1 MARPSPGIDGRLTD
15 YGDPGFSSFLRR
27 AFLASAGY
35 DDADV
40 DRPVVA
46 IVDTSS
52 DYTTCHRDMPALLA
66 AVRRGVLQGGALP
79 LTLPTLSLGE
89 ILISPTSMLYRNL
102 LAMETEEALT
112 AYPMDAAVLLGGCD
126 KTVPAQL
133 MAAASADV
141 PVVSVVTGPM
151 RTGFWRGTRLGA
163 CTDCRAHWQQFRAG
177 ELAGHELSEV
187 QQELCPTGGTC
198 MVMGTASTM
207 ACLGEALGLMLPGG
221 AAAPSGSGARLR
233 HAVAS
238 GRRAAA
244 LAQAPVRP
252 RQVLT
257 AAAFANAVSVLLAIG
272 GSTNA
277 IIHLLA
283 IARRA
288 GVPLTLAD
296 FEAAAARVPL
306 LVNCKPSGA
315 LWLEDLHRAGGM
327 PAVLAELRPLLHLDA
342 RCVSGRTLGEQ
353 LAARRVS
360 ATEVAEAA
368 GGAGEAGRSA
378 ASDKPP
384 EAATTNAGS
393 TRHEVEKDR
402 SERSLTARSIAPDRV
417 IGTLDEPIGPPGAL
431 TVLRGSLAPD
441 GAVLK
446 RSAATPALLRHRGPA
461 LVFESPADLAD
472 RIDDPDL
479 PVTPGHVLV
488 LRNSGP
494 AAAGMPETGS
504 VPIPRK
510 LAEAGV
516 RDMVRVSDARMSGTA
531 GGTVVLHC
539 SPEAA
544 RGGPLALVEDGD
556 QIELDADRG
565 RIDLL
570 VSERELAARRTR
582 APLPPAPPRRGW
594 RRLHAEHVLPAHLG
608 ADLDFLAPDPGTAK
622 KDGQ

>member
-1 MARPSPGIDGRLTD
+1 MDHSTVGVDRRLTD

-35 DDADV
+35 DEADLA
-40 DRPVVA
+40 RPVVA
-46 IVDTSS
+46 IVDTTS
-52 DYTTCHRDMPALLA
+52 DYTTCHRDMPALAA

-89 ILISPTSMLYRNL
+89 ILIAPTSMLYRNL

-133 MAAASADV
+133 MAAASANV
-141 PVVSVVTGPM
+141 PAVSVVSGPM

-163 CTDCRAHWQQFRAG
+163 CTDCRSHWLQYRAG
-177 ELAGHELSEV
+177 ELDNHELGEV
-187 QQELCPTGGTC
+187 RQELCPTGGTC
-198 MVMGTASTM
+198 MVMGTASSM
-207 ACLGEALGLMLPGG
+207 ACVAEALGMMLAGG

-233 HAVAS
+233 HAAAA

-244 LAQAPVRP
+244 LARAPLCP
-252 RQVLT
+252 REVLT
-257 AAAFANAVSVLLAIG
+257 PAAFANAVTALLAIG

-288 GVPLTLAD
+288 GVPLTLTA

-342 RCVSGRTLGEQ
+342 LCVSGMTLGEQ
-353 LAARRVS
+353 LAGRGGGKRS
-360 ATEVAEAA
+360 TPATAY
-368 GGAGEAGRSA
+368 
-378 ASDKPP
+378 
-384 EAATTNAGS
+384 GS
-393 TRHEVEKDR
+393 TAQGSPTNH
-402 SERSLTARSIAPDRV
+402 SEHSTESWSVAPTPV
-417 IGTLDEPIGPPGAL
+417 IGTLDAPIGPSRAL

-446 RSAATPALLRHRGPA
+446 RSAASAALLRHRGPA
-461 LVFESPADLAD
+461 LVFESPADVAA
-472 RIDDPDL
+472 RIDDPAL
-479 PVTPGHVLV
+479 PVTPDHVLV

-504 VPIPRK
+504 LPIPRK
-510 LAEAGV
+510 LAASGV

-531 GGTVVLHC
+531 SGTVVLHC

-544 RGGPLALVEDGD
+544 RGGPLALVENGD
-556 QIELDADRG
+556 LIELDADQG

-570 VSERELAARRTR
+570 VTASELATRRAR
-582 APLPPAPPRRGW
+582 ACAPPPLPTRGW

-608 ADLDFLAPDPGTAK
+608 ADLDFLAPEGPPTR
-622 KDGQ
+622 

>member
-1 MARPSPGIDGRLTD
+1 MAHHSRGIDGRLTD

-89 ILISPTSMLYRNL
+89 ILMSPTSMLYRNL

-151 RTGFWRGTRLGA
+151 RTGSWRGTRLGA
-163 CTDCRAHWQQFRAG
+163 CTDCRAHWLQYRAG
-177 ELAGHELSEV
+177 ELDDTEIRDV

-207 ACLGEALGLMLPGG
+207 ACLAETLGVMLPGG

-244 LAQAPVRP
+244 LAHAPIRP
-252 RQVLT
+252 CQVLSP
-257 AAAFANAVSVLLAIG
+257 AAFANAVTVLLAIG

-327 PAVLAELRPLLHLDA
+327 PAVLTELRPLLDLDALGISGMTLGKQLDA
-342 RCVSGRTLGEQ
+342 R
-353 LAARRVS
+353 S
-360 ATEVAEAA
+360 A
-368 GGAGEAGRSA
+368 
-378 ASDKPP
+378 DPP
-384 EAATTNAGS
+384 EENVTAPSEHSITAATGP
-393 TRHEVEKDR
+393 VG
-402 SERSLTARSIAPDRV
+402 V
-417 IGTLDEPIGPPGAL
+417 IGTLGEPIGPPGAL
-431 TVLRGSLAPD
+431 TVLHGSLAPD

-446 RSAATPALLRHRGPA
+446 RSAATSALLKHRGPA
-461 LVFESPADLAD
+461 LVFESPADLAA
-472 RIDDPDL
+472 RIDDPAL
-479 PVTPGHVLV
+479 PVTPNHVLV

-510 LAEAGV
+510 LAQAGV

-556 QIELDADRG
+556 PVQLDADGG

-570 VSERELAARRTR
+570 VPERELAARRAR
-582 APLPPAPPRRGW
+582 APAPPAAPRRGW
-594 RRLHAEHVLPAHLG
+594 KRLHAEHVLPAHLG
-608 ADLDFLAPDPGTAK
+608 ADLDFLAPDPGTG
-622 KDGQ
+622 DGGQ

>member
-1 MARPSPGIDGRLTD
+1 MATRPSGIDGRLTD
-15 YGDPGFSSFLRR
+15 YGDPGFSAFLRR

-35 DDADV
+35 DETDV

-133 MAAASADV
+133 MAAASADL

-151 RTGFWRGTRLGA
+151 RTGYWRGTRLGA
-163 CTDCRAHWQQFRAG
+163 CTDCRAHWLRHRAG
-177 ELAGHELSEV
+177 ELDASEIREV

-207 ACLGEALGLMLPGG
+207 ACLTEALGLMLPGG

-244 LAQAPVRP
+244 LAHTPIRP

-257 AAAFANAVSVLLAIG
+257 PAAFANAVTVLLAIG

-296 FEAAAARVPL
+296 FEAAATRVPL

-315 LWLEDLHRAGGM
+315 LWLEDLHRASGM
-327 PAVLAELRPLLHLDA
+327 PAVLAELRPLLDLDA
-342 RCVSGRTLGEQ
+342 LSVTGITLREQ
-353 LAARRVS
+353 LD
-360 ATEVAEAA
+360 EQAA
-368 GGAGEAGRSA
+368 GSDAGGQ
-378 ASDKPP
+378 
-384 EAATTNAGS
+384 
-393 TRHEVEKDR
+393 
-402 SERSLTARSIAPDRV
+402 SERSTAPAQAPGAV
-417 IGTLDEPIGPPGAL
+417 IGTLAEPIGPPGAL

-446 RSAATPALLRHRGPA
+446 RSAATPALLKHRGTA
-461 LVFESPADLAD
+461 LVFESPADLAE
-472 RIDDPDL
+472 RIDDPAL
-479 PVTPGHVLV
+479 PVTPDHVLV

-494 AAAGMPETGS
+494 AGAGMPESGS

-556 QIELDADRG
+556 LIELDADRG

-570 VSERELAARRTR
+570 ISERELAGRRSR
-582 APLPPAPPRRGW
+582 APAPPAPPQRGW
-594 RRLHAEHVLPAHLG
+594 KRLHAEHVLPAHLG
-608 ADLDFLAPDPGTAK
+608 ADLDFLAPDPDAT
-622 KDGQ
+622 DGRQ

>member
-1 MARPSPGIDGRLTD
+1 MASRPPGIDGRLTD

-35 DDADV
+35 DERDV
-40 DRPVVA
+40 DRPLVA

-52 DYTTCHRDMPALLA
+52 DYTTCHRDMPALAA

-79 LTLPTLSLGE
+79 LSLPTLSLGE

-151 RTGFWRGTRLGA
+151 RTGYWRGTRLGA
-163 CTDCRAHWQQFRAG
+163 CTDCRAHWLQYRAG
-177 ELAGHELSEV
+177 ELGNSEIREV

-207 ACLGEALGLMLPGG
+207 ACLTEALGLMLPGG

-244 LAQAPVRP
+244 LAQAPIRP

-257 AAAFANAVSVLLAIG
+257 AAAIANAVTVLLAIG

-288 GVPLTLAD
+288 GVPLTLAA
-296 FEAAAARVPL
+296 FEQAAARVPL

-327 PAVLAELRPLLHLDA
+327 PAVLAELSPLLNLDVL
-342 RCVSGRTLGEQ
+342 CVTGNTLREQ
-353 LAARRVS
+353 LQ
-360 ATEVAEAA
+360 EHAA
-368 GGAGEAGRSA
+368 GRADPGQ
-378 ASDKPP
+378 
-384 EAATTNAGS
+384 
-393 TRHEVEKDR
+393 
-402 SERSLTARSIAPDRV
+402 SERSVNTLQDSGAV
-417 IGTLDEPIGPPGAL
+417 IGTLEEPVGPPGAL

-446 RSAATPALLRHRGPA
+446 RSAATPALLKHRGPA
-461 LVFESPADLAD
+461 LVFESPADLAA
-472 RIDDPDL
+472 RIDDPAL
-479 PVTPGHVLV
+479 PVTPEHVLV

-494 AAAGMPETGS
+494 AAAGMPENGS

-556 QIELDADRG
+556 LIQLDADGG

-570 VSERELAARRTR
+570 VSEQELAARRSR
-582 APLPPAPPRRGW
+582 APAPPPAPRRGW
-594 RRLHAEHVLPAHLG
+594 KRLHAEHVLPAHLG
-608 ADLDFLAPDPGTAK
+608 ADLDFLAPDPDTSPTR
-622 KDGQ
+622 

>member
-1 MARPSPGIDGRLTD
+1 MARLSPGIDGRLTD

-35 DDADV
+35 DDGDV

-151 RTGFWRGTRLGA
+151 RTGSWRGTRLGA
-163 CTDCRAHWQQFRAG
+163 CTDCRAHWVQYRAG
-177 ELAGHELSEV
+177 ELDDTEIRAV

-207 ACLGEALGLMLPGG
+207 ACLTETLGLMLSGG

-244 LAQAPVRP
+244 LAHTPIRP
-252 RQVLT
+252 REVLT
-257 AAAFANAVSVLLAIG
+257 AAAFANAVTVLLAIG

-315 LWLEDLHRAGGM
+315 LWLEDLHRVGGM

-342 RCVSGRTLGEQ
+342 LCVSGRTLGEQ

-360 ATEVAEAA
+360 AAEVAETAA
-368 GGAGEAGRSA
+368 GAIEPGRST

-384 EAATTNAGS
+384 EAATADAGS
-393 TRHEVEKDR
+393 ARREVEKDK
-402 SERSLTARSIAPDRV
+402 SERSLSIRSIALDRV

-446 RSAATPALLRHRGPA
+446 RSAATPALLKHRGPA
-461 LVFESPADLAD
+461 LVFESPADLAA
-472 RIDDPDL
+472 RIDDPAL
-479 PVTPGHVLV
+479 PVTPDHVLV

-531 GGTVVLHC
+531 AGTVVLHC

-556 QIELDADRG
+556 PVELDADGG
-565 RIDLL
+565 RIDVL
-570 VSERELAARRTR
+570 VSERELAARRVR
-582 APLPPAPPRRGW
+582 APAPPAPPRRGW
-594 RRLHAEHVLPAHLG
+594 KRLHAEHVLPAHLG
-608 ADLDFLAPDPGTAK
+608 ADLDFLAPDPDTEAG
-622 KDGQ
+622 GQ

>member
-1 MARPSPGIDGRLTD
+1 MPRHSPGIEGRLTD
-15 YGDPGFSSFLRR
+15 YGDPGLSAFLRR

-35 DDADV
+35 DETDV

-151 RTGFWRGTRLGA
+151 RTGYWRGTRLGA
-163 CTDCRAHWQQFRAG
+163 CTDCRAHWLQYRAG
-177 ELAGHELSEV
+177 ELDDTEIREV

-207 ACLGEALGLMLPGG
+207 ACLTETLGLMLPGG
-221 AAAPSGSGARLR
+221 AAAPAGSGARLR

-244 LAQAPVRP
+244 LAHAPIRP

-257 AAAFANAVSVLLAIG
+257 PAAFANAVTVLLAIG

-288 GVPLTLAD
+288 GVPLTLTD

-306 LVNCKPSGA
+306 LVDCKPSGA

-327 PAVLAELRPLLHLDA
+327 PAVLAELRTLLDLDA
-342 RCVSGRTLGEQ
+342 LSVSGTTLGEQ
-353 LAARRVS
+353 LAARS
-360 ATEVAEAA
+360 AETPK
-368 GGAGEAGRSA
+368 
-378 ASDKPP
+378 DN
-384 EAATTNAGS
+384 ATTQ
-393 TRHEVEKDR
+393 
-402 SERSLTARSIAPDRV
+402 SERSIVPVPVPRAV
-417 IGTLDEPIGPPGAL
+417 IGTLSEPIGPPGAL

-446 RSAATPALLRHRGPA
+446 RSAATPALLKHRGPA
-461 LVFESPADLAD
+461 LVFESPADLAA
-472 RIDDPDL
+472 RIDDPAL
-479 PVTPGHVLV
+479 PVTPDHVLV

-510 LAEAGV
+510 LAETGV

-556 QIELDADRG
+556 PVELDADGG

-570 VSERELAARRTR
+570 VAERELAARRAR
-582 APLPPAPPRRGW
+582 APEPPAPPRRGW
-594 RRLHAEHVLPAHLG
+594 KRLHAEHVLPAHLG
-608 ADLDFLAPDPGTAK
+608 ADLDFLAPDPGTGNG
-622 KDGQ
+622 GQ

>member
-1 MARPSPGIDGRLTD
+1 MASRPPGIDGRLTD

-35 DDADV
+35 DESDV

-52 DYTTCHRDMPALLA
+52 DYTTCHRDMPALAA

-151 RTGFWRGTRLGA
+151 RTGSWRGTRLGA
-163 CTDCRAHWQQFRAG
+163 CTDCRAHWLQYRAG
-177 ELAGHELSEV
+177 ELDDREIREV

-207 ACLGEALGLMLPGG
+207 ACLTEALGLMLPGG
-221 AAAPSGSGARLR
+221 ATAPSGSGARLR

-244 LAQAPVRP
+244 LAQAPIRP

-257 AAAFANAVSVLLAIG
+257 AAAIANAVTVLLAIG

-288 GVPLTLAD
+288 GVPLSLAEC
-296 FEAAAARVPL
+296 EAAAARVPL
-306 LVNCKPSGA
+306 LVDCKPSGA

-327 PAVLAELRPLLHLDA
+327 PAVLARLRPLLNVDVLGVKGITLREQLDGQAMDSDA
-342 RCVSGRTLGEQ
+342 RIQSECSVSDPQ
-353 LAARRVS
+353 
-360 ATEVAEAA
+360 
-368 GGAGEAGRSA
+368 
-378 ASDKPP
+378 
-384 EAATTNAGS
+384 NAG
-393 TRHEVEKDR
+393 
-402 SERSLTARSIAPDRV
+402 AV
-417 IGTLDEPIGPPGAL
+417 IGTLEEPIGPPGAL

-446 RSAATPALLRHRGPA
+446 RSAATPALLKHRGPA
-461 LVFESPADLAD
+461 LVFESPADLAA
-472 RIDDPDL
+472 RIDDPAL
-479 PVTPGHVLV
+479 PVTPEHVLV

-494 AAAGMPETGS
+494 AAAGMPENGS

-556 QIELDADRG
+556 LIQLDADSG

-570 VSERELAARRTR
+570 VSAQELAARRSR
-582 APLPPAPPRRGW
+582 APAPPAPPRRGW
-594 RRLHAEHVLPAHLG
+594 KRLHTEHVLPAHLG
-608 ADLDFLAPDPGTAK
+608 ADLDFLAPEPGT
-622 KDGQ
+622 GNGRQ

>member
-1 MARPSPGIDGRLTD
+1 MERQPSEREERSAAKGSLRQRLAPPGIDGRLTD
-15 YGDPGFSSFLRR
+15 YGDAGFSSFLRR

-35 DDADV
+35 DETDLA
-40 DRPVVA
+40 RPVVA
-46 IVDTSS
+46 LVDTSS

-133 MAAASADV
+133 MAAASANV
-141 PVVSVVTGPM
+141 PALSVVTGPM
-151 RTGFWRGTRLGA
+151 RTGSWRGTRLGA
-163 CTDCRAHWQQFRAG
+163 CTDCRAHWLQYRAG
-177 ELAGHELSEV
+177 ELDDHELGEV

-207 ACLGEALGLMLPGG
+207 ACLAEALGMMLPGG

-233 HAVAS
+233 HAVAA

-252 RQVLT
+252 REILT
-257 AAAFANAVSVLLAIG
+257 PAAFANAVTALLAIG

-283 IARRA
+283 IARRV

-296 FEAAAARVPL
+296 FEAAAERVPL

-315 LWLEDLHRAGGM
+315 LWLEDLHHAGGM
-327 PAVLAELRPLLHLDA
+327 PAVLAELRPLLQLDA
-342 RCVSGRTLGEQ
+342 RCVSGQTLGEQ
-353 LAARRVS
+353 LAARG
-360 ATEVAEAA
+360 AAQEAPFDQ
-368 GGAGEAGRSA
+368 S
-378 ASDKPP
+378 K
-384 EAATTNAGS
+384 
-393 TRHEVEKDR
+393 
-402 SERSLTARSIAPDRV
+402 RSLSSPSRVPAPV
-417 IGTLDEPIGPPGAL
+417 VGTLDEPIGPPGAL

-446 RSAATPALLRHRGPA
+446 RSAATPALLHHRGPA
-461 LVFESPADLAD
+461 LVFESAADLAD
-472 RIDDPDL
+472 RIDDPAL

-504 VPIPRK
+504 VAIPRK
-510 LAEAGV
+510 LAAAGV

-556 QIELDADRG
+556 LIELDADRG

-570 VSERELAARRTR
+570 VSETELEARRAR
-582 APLPPAPPRRGW
+582 APAPPSLPARGW

-608 ADLDFLAPDPGTAK
+608 ADLDFLAPGPSAGAERR
-622 KDGQ
+622 

>member
-1 MARPSPGIDGRLTD
+1 MSAAARGVDGRLTS
-15 YGDPGFSSFLRR
+15 YGDAGFSSFLRR

-35 DDADV
+35 DRSDLG
-40 DRPVVA
+40 RPVVA
-46 IVDTSS
+46 VVDTSS
-52 DYTTCHRDMPALLA
+52 DYTTCHRDMPALVE

-89 ILISPTSMLYRNL
+89 ILITPTSMLYRNL

-112 AYPMDAAVLLGGCD
+112 AYPMDAAVLVGGCD

-141 PVVSVVTGPM
+141 PAVALVTGPM
-151 RTGFWRGTRLGA
+151 RTGSWRGTRLGA

-177 ELAGHELSEV
+177 ELNQAELEQV

-207 ACLGEALGLMLPGG
+207 ACLTEALGLMLPGG
-221 AAAPSGSGARLR
+221 ATAPSGSGARLR
-233 HAVAS
+233 HAVAT

-244 LAQAPVRP
+244 LAQAPLRP
-252 RQVLT
+252 RAVLT
-257 AAAFANAVSVLLAIG
+257 PAAFANAVTVLLAIG

-277 IIHLLA
+277 VIHLLA

-288 GVPLTLAD
+288 GVPLSLDA

-306 LVNCKPSGA
+306 LVDCKPSGS
-315 LWLEDLHRAGGM
+315 LWLEDLDQAGGM
-327 PAVLAELRPLLHLDA
+327 PAVLAELCPLLQLEA
-342 RCVSGRTLGEQ
+342 RCVSGLTLGEQ
-353 LAARRVS
+353 LAAAAAR
-360 ATEVAEAA
+360 AQPGDPA
-368 GGAGEAGRSA
+368 GGSARGRRGANTPAG
-378 ASDKPP
+378 P
-384 EAATTNAGS
+384 
-393 TRHEVEKDR
+393 
-402 SERSLTARSIAPDRV
+402 V
-417 IGTLDEPIGPPGAL
+417 IGTLEAPIGGLGAL
-431 TVLRGSLAPD
+431 AVLRGSLAPD
-441 GAVLK
+441 GAILK
-446 RSAATPALLRHRGPA
+446 RSAATPALLQHRGPA
-461 LVFESPADLAD
+461 LVFDSPADLAA
-472 RIDDPDL
+472 RIDDPAL

-504 VPIPRK
+504 LPIPRK
-510 LAEAGV
+510 LAVAGV

-556 QIELDADRG
+556 LIELDAGRG

-570 VSERELAARRTR
+570 VAPTELAARRGRLR
-582 APLPPAPPRRGW
+582 AQPALPARGW

-608 ADLDFLAPDPGTAK
+608 ADLDFLAPGPAAGPD
-622 KDGQ
+622 

>member
-1 MARPSPGIDGRLTD
+1 MTRHSPGIEGRLTD
-15 YGDPGFSSFLRR
+15 YGDPGLSAFLRR

-35 DDADV
+35 DETDV

-151 RTGFWRGTRLGA
+151 RTGYWRGTRLGA
-163 CTDCRAHWQQFRAG
+163 CTDCRAHWLQYRAG
-177 ELAGHELSEV
+177 ELDDTEIREV

-207 ACLGEALGLMLPGG
+207 ACLTETLGLMLPGG
-221 AAAPSGSGARLR
+221 AAAPAGSGARLR

-244 LAQAPVRP
+244 LAHAPIRP

-257 AAAFANAVSVLLAIG
+257 PAAFANAVTVLLAIG

-288 GVPLTLAD
+288 SVPLSLAD

-327 PAVLAELRPLLHLDA
+327 PAVITELRPMLNLDA
-342 RCVSGRTLGEQ
+342 LCVSGRTHGEQ

-360 ATEVAEAA
+360 
-368 GGAGEAGRSA
+368 GAGIADTVAGTVPSHGSGKSA
-378 ASDKPP
+378 HSLAPP
-384 EAATTNAGS
+384 S
-393 TRHEVEKDR
+393 TPE
-402 SERSLTARSIAPDRV
+402 RV

-446 RSAATPALLRHRGPA
+446 RSAATPALLKHRGPA
-461 LVFESPADLAD
+461 LVFESPADLAA
-472 RIDDPDL
+472 RIDDPAL
-479 PVTPGHVLV
+479 PVTPDHVLV

-510 LAEAGV
+510 LAETGV

-556 QIELDADRG
+556 PVQLDADGG

-570 VSERELAARRTR
+570 VAERELAARRAR
-582 APLPPAPPRRGW
+582 APEPPAPPRRGW
-594 RRLHAEHVLPAHLG
+594 KRLHAEHVLPAHLG
-608 ADLDFLAPDPGTAK
+608 ADLDFLAPDPGTGNG
-622 KDGQ
+622 GQ

>member
-1 MARPSPGIDGRLTD
+1 MPATVSWTTPRCACAKAAAALAFRPPGIDGRLTD

-35 DDADV
+35 DERDV
-40 DRPVVA
+40 GRPLVA

-151 RTGFWRGTRLGA
+151 RTGYWRGTRLGA
-163 CTDCRAHWQQFRAG
+163 CTDCRAHWLRYRAG
-177 ELAGHELSEV
+177 ELDDSEIREV

-207 ACLGEALGLMLPGG
+207 ACLTEALGLMLPGG
-221 AAAPSGSGARLR
+221 ATAPSGSGARLR
-233 HAVAS
+233 HGVAS

-244 LAQAPVRP
+244 LAQAPIRP

-257 AAAFANAVSVLLAIG
+257 AAAFANAVTVLLAIG

-288 GVPLTLAD
+288 GVPLALAD
-296 FEAAAARVPL
+296 FEAAATRVPL

-327 PAVLAELRPLLHLDA
+327 PAVLARLRPLLNVDVIGVQGITLRAQLDGQA
-342 RCVSGRTLGEQ
+342 TDSESLGQ
-353 LAARRVS
+353 
-360 ATEVAEAA
+360 
-368 GGAGEAGRSA
+368 
-378 ASDKPP
+378 
-384 EAATTNAGS
+384 
-393 TRHEVEKDR
+393 
-402 SERSLTARSIAPDRV
+402 SERSVRTPQDSGAV
-417 IGTLDEPIGPPGAL
+417 IGTLEEPVGPPGAL

-446 RSAATPALLRHRGPA
+446 RSAATPALLKHRGPA
-461 LVFESPADLAD
+461 LVFESPADLAA
-472 RIDDPDL
+472 RIDDPAL
-479 PVTPGHVLV
+479 PVTPEHVLV

-494 AAAGMPETGS
+494 AAAGMPENGS

-556 QIELDADRG
+556 LIQLDADGG

-570 VSERELAARRTR
+570 VSEQELAARRSR
-582 APLPPAPPRRGW
+582 APAPPAPPRRGW
-594 RRLHAEHVLPAHLG
+594 KRLHAEHVLPAHLG
-608 ADLDFLAPDPGTAK
+608 ADLDFLAPDPDTSPTR
-622 KDGQ
+622 